1 MKRYIVLL
9 GLLGACSGTGGE
21 VGTPARAADT
31 TRLGLGRPATAEEIA
46 ALDVD
51 VRPDGVGLPAG
62 GSTAL
67 IGSSVYAAQCASCH
81 GAEGQGTAAGA
92 ALVGRPPTGDFPFGA
107 QSIPENQKTVGSY
120 WPYAT
125 TVYDYINR
133 TMPFNRPGSLS
144 PDEVYGVTAWILWKN
159 GIIAEDSRIDR
170 TSLPAVRMPARD
182 RFVRD
187 DRERYLHVK

>member
-1 MKRYIVLL
+1 MKRYIVMLALL
-9 GLLGACSGTGGE
+9 AACSRTGSE
-21 VGTPARAADT
+21 VRSLDRAGDTP
-31 TRLGLGRPATAEEIA
+31 RLGLGRTPTPEEIA

-67 IGSSVYAAQCASCH
+67 SGSSVYAAQCASCH

-92 ALVGRPPTGDFPFGA
+92 PLVGRPPTDNFPFGA
-107 QSIPENQKTVGSY
+107 QNIPENQKTVGSY

-159 GIIAEDSRIDR
+159 GIIAENFRIDR
-170 TSLPAVRMPARD
+170 TSLPEVRMPARD
-182 RFVRD
+182 RFVPD